1 MSAPGGKAADGVFG
15 QAGAYYVRFNGRDV
29 PIHYGTASEALLV
42 LDGLRGI
49 RTHEVVPGLTLRGGI
64 PR

>member
-1 MSAPGGKAADGVFG
+1 MSSAGGKAPDGVFG

-29 PIHYGTASEALLV
+29 PIHYGSAAEALII

-49 RTHEVVPGLTLRGGI
+49 RTHEPVPGLTLRGGI